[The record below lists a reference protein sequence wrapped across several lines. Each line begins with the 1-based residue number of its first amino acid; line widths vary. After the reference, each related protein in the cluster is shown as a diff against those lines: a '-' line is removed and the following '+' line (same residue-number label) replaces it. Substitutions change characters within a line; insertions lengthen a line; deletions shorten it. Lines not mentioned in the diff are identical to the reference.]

1 MKYLHTLAI
10 VLAFASLA
18 ACTPEQRAQESE
30 ALKTALQGSPALREG
45 PYADCHSATTSAK
58 QKEAIAAMAN
68 VQSGDALNVICRR
81 VVNGLTTGR
90 VTIEEV
96 KSFERTRIP
105 TPNLIKVL
113 QGH

>member
-45 PYADCHSATTSAK
+45 LYADCHSATTSAK

-113 QGH
+113 VV